1 MERRRTIMGDET
13 IDMNNKAFE
22 LLAEINVS
30 DYAEAKS
37 VMLQKNIDCSEL
49 ILV

>member
-1 MERRRTIMGDET
+1 MERRRTIIGDET

-30 DYAEAKS
+30 DYAEANS
-37 VMLQKNIDCSEL
+37 NSDDEEDENNG
-49 ILV
+49 